1 MRDKVIQK
9 LEKYQAMKQEIE
21 NYDYMADVEN
31 EVAKVRANLIQ
42 VAESDKFAR
51 LAKIDIYV
59 ELLDSLLEDSKEEET
74 TINENMS
81 EGISDEI
88 PEPVDEI
95 NEEV

>member
-21 NYDYMADVEN
+21 NYDYMADVEA

-42 VAESDKFAR
+42 IAESDKNAR
-51 LAKIDIYV
+51 LAKIDIYI
-59 ELLDSLLEDSKEEET
+59 ELLDSLLEEDKEEEIT
-74 TINENMS
+74 TNENIS
-81 EGISDEI
+81 EEISNEI
-88 PEPVDEI
+88 PEPVDKI

>member
-31 EVAKVRANLIQ
+31 EVAKVRANLIK
-42 VAESDKFAR
+42 VAESDKLAK
-51 LAKIDIYV
+51 LAKIDIYI
-59 ELLDSLLEDSKEEET
+59 ELLDSLLEEDKEEET
-74 TINENMS
+74 TTNENIS
-81 EGISDEI
+81 EEISNEI
-88 PEPVDEI
+88 SEPVDEI

>member
-21 NYDYMADVEN
+21 NYDYMVDVEA
-31 EVAKVRANLIQ
+31 EVAKVRTNLIE
-42 VAESDKFAR
+42 VAESDKLAK
-51 LAKIDIYV
+51 LAKIDIYI

-74 TINENMS
+74 TTNENIS
-81 EGISDEI
+81 EEISNEI
-88 PEPVDEI
+88 SEPVDKI

>member
-31 EVAKVRANLIQ
+31 EVAKVRANLIK
-42 VAESDKFAR
+42 VAESDKLAK
-51 LAKIDIYV
+51 LAKIDIYI

-74 TINENMS
+74 TTNENIS
-81 EGISDEI
+81 EEISNEI
-88 PEPVDEI
+88 PEPVDKI

>member
-9 LEKYQAMKQEIE
+9 LKKYEAMKQEIE

-42 VAESDKFAR
+42 VAESDKLAR
-51 LAKIDIYV
+51 LAKIDIYI
-59 ELLDSLLEDSKEEET
+59 ELLDSLLEDSKEENT
-74 TINENMS
+74 NNENIS